1 MGNPAESIPRS
12 GIILIISGPA
22 GSGKTTLC
30 DQLLEK
36 FTNLRRIITAT
47 TRDPRPGEVDGHH
60 YYFFQ
65 EAEFEQKIEE
75 GAFYEH
81 ALVHGRHYGTLKSEV
96 KRHQDSGH
104 DIILNIDV
112 QGAAAFRENAKTDS
126 NLAAHMKTVF
136 IRPDSVD
143 TIRERLRQ
151 RQSDNDAEI
160 ERRLATALEE
170 LNTAE
175 EHDYILPTGSREQDF
190 QIISSIYL
198 AEKYRVVQTAD

>member
-1 MGNPAESIPRS
+1 MGKPAESIPRN

-36 FTNLRRIITAT
+36 FSNLRRIITAT
-47 TRDPRPGEVDGHH
+47 TRDPRPGEVDGKH
-60 YYFFQ
+60 YYFFNN
-65 EAEFEQKIEE
+65 EAFEQKIAE

-81 ALVHGRHYGTLKSEV
+81 ALVHGRRYGTLKAEV
-96 KRHQDSGH
+96 KRHQDGGH

-112 QGAAAFRENAKTDS
+112 QGAAAFRKNAETDPV
-126 NLAAHMKTVF
+126 LAAHMKTVF

-143 TIRERLRQ
+143 TIRERLRF
-151 RQSDNDAEI
+151 RQSDNEAEI
-160 ERRLATALEE
+160 ERRLKTAIEE
-170 LNTAE
+170 LDTAE

-190 QIISSIYL
+190 EIISSIYL
-198 AEKYRVVQTAD
+198 AEKHRVVKATD